1 MEKNPIKPKLIIC
14 PGEQNQILEIPHFLH
29 PRLGDF
35 ELGFEN
41 FENLLCPDLTFFW
54 TWNVRNQ
61 ILKMA
66 NLTFR
71 NTEKKFTDP
80 RKKLHYPQHCK

>member
-1 MEKNPIKPKLIIC
+1 MEKKLIKPKLIIW

-54 TWNVRNQ
+54 LE
-61 ILKMA
+61 I
-66 NLTFR
+66 
-71 NTEKKFTDP
+71 
-80 RKKLHYPQHCK
+80 